1 MDKKKEILELIDRLN
16 EAAKSYYQGTEE
28 IMSNLEYD
36 ELYDRLSALEEET
49 GIVLSSSP
57 TQKVGYEVLSSL
69 PKEAHAA
76 PMLSL
81 DKTKDREALASWLG
95 AHEGLLSWKL
105 DGLTVVLTYENGQL
119 VKALTRGNGQI
130 GEVITANARTFVNL
144 PLKIPHKGRVV
155 LRGEAI
161 ISYEDFQKINSNLPE
176 GEEPYK
182 NPRNLCSG
190 SVRQLNSQITA
201 QRKVNLVAFSLVE
214 AEGLD
219 TTKELQDKRGAQL
232 DWLEQQGFQV
242 VERVSVNSTDIV
254 EKINEFEKKIQDNV
268 FPSDGLVLIYDDIAY
283 GQSLGKTAKFPR
295 DAIAF
300 KWEDRQ
306 EETFLREILWS
317 PSRTGLINPI
327 AIFDAVELEGTTVS
341 RASVHNISIM
351 RELGLGIGDRIM
363 VYKANMIIP
372 QISRNLTKSNN
383 IVLPEVCPVCG
394 SKVKLNDEN
403 GVQTLICLNPVCP
416 AKEIKSFTLLVSRD
430 ALNIDGIS
438 ESTMERLID
447 EGIVK
452 NFKDIFYIKDKE
464 ALVSR
469 LPGFGKKSFDNMV
482 AAIEKA
488 RSTKPERLLYGI
500 GIPNIGV
507 QTAKL
512 IARAAGGKW
521 ENIIAMKA
529 PDLMEID
536 GIGRVLAEGFENF
549 FKNSAK
555 REMVAELRNELVLDE
570 EVQAVGNSLEGLTF
584 VITGSLNSYDNR
596 DRLKAEIEALGGK
609 VSGSVSS
616 KTSYLVNNDIT
627 SASGKNEKAKELGV
641 EIINEEA
648 VIKMIKG

>member
-16 EAAKSYYQGTEE
+16 EAAKAYYQGTEE

-161 ISYEDFQKINSNLPE
+161 ISYEDFQKINRNLPE

-268 FPSDGLVLIYDDIAY
+268 FPSDGLVLTYDDIAY

-306 EETFLREILWS
+306 EETVLREILWS

-394 SKVKLNDEN
+394 SKAKLNDEN

-452 NFKDIFYIKDKE
+452 SFKDIFYIKDKE
-464 ALVSR
+464 DLVSR

-627 SASGKNEKAKELGV
+627 SASGKNKKAKELGV